1 MIRVLALLAVVQ
13 YAVAITEPSLD
24 EIIKEIFGISE
35 DEDDSKVG
43 LPGCNDLEGSG
54 RGCQECYFCNHS
66 LIQDSRIKGGHV
78 ELQLKD
84 SSCATTQICCVQQQD
99 LVNYRLS
106 DACGIN
112 NPDGKPR
119 KRRSAPRAVLQGEFP
134 WRAWVYK
141 KNSLTP
147 LCAASFVHED
157 TMALLTLAS
166 CVQGLSAEDLDVAFV
181 KGGQRASVG
190 KLTVHSGYKAGQD
203 FEKTF
208 QLMVLLTLTLASC
221 VQGLSAEGLD
231 VAFVKG
237 GQRAAVGKLTVHSG
251 YKAGQET
258 NNIAILKLRSLESTP
273 AWASPACLPLA
284 PPSHAAPCITTSD
297 KDIRLNT
304 IIPLRTACT
313 EAHEAPP
320 DSLTCAVAPPKDY
333 EPEKS
338 AGLFC
343 KEQHVTTPLYILH
356 GLAISKQDDSVT
368 TYVNVWHFTDWIKD
382 QLGIAH

>member
-1 MIRVLALLAVVQ
+1 MNFAVL
-13 YAVAITEPSLD
+13 D
-24 EIIKEIFGISE
+24 R
-35 DEDDSKVG
+35 
-43 LPGCNDLEGSG
+43 GSANI
-54 RGCQECYFCNHS
+54 E
-66 LIQDSRIKGGHV
+66 
-78 ELQLKD
+78 
-84 SSCATTQICCVQQQD
+84 
-99 LVNYRLS
+99 LS

-141 KNSLTP
+141 KNSRTP
-147 LCAASFVHED
+147 LCAASFVQED

-166 CVQGLSAEDLDVAFV
+166 CVQGLSAE
-181 KGGQRASVG
+181 
-190 KLTVHSGYKAGQD
+190 
-203 FEKTF
+203 
-208 QLMVLLTLTLASC
+208 
-221 VQGLSAEGLD
+221 GLE

-237 GQRAAVGKLTVHSG
+237 GQRAAVGKVTVHSG
-251 YKAGQET
+251 YKAGQDT

-304 IIPLRTACT
+304 IIPLRTVCT

-320 DSLTCAVAPPKDY
+320 DSLICAVAPPKDY
-333 EPEKS
+333 QPAKA

-356 GLAISKQDDSVT
+356 GLAISRQDDSVT
-368 TYVNVWHFTDWIKD
+368 TYVNVWHFTDWIKN

>member
-1 MIRVLALLAVVQ
+1 MIRLLVVLAIAQCTVAV
-13 YAVAITEPSLD
+13 TEPSLD
-24 EIIKEIFGISE
+24 EIINEIFGISE
-35 DEDDSKVG
+35 SEDDSKVG

-66 LIQDSRIKGGHV
+66 LIQDSRIRGGHV

-141 KNSLTP
+141 KNSRTP

-166 CVQGLSAEDLDVAFV
+166 CVQGLSAEGLEVAFV
-181 KGGQRASVG
+181 KAGQKAAVA
-190 KLTVHSGYKAGQD
+190 KVVVHSGYK
-203 FEKTF
+203 T
-208 QLMVLLTLTLASC
+208 
-221 VQGLSAEGLD
+221 
-231 VAFVKG
+231 
-237 GQRAAVGKLTVHSG
+237 
-251 YKAGQET
+251 GQET

-273 AWASPACLPLA
+273 AWASPACLPLT
-284 PPSHAAPCITTSD
+284 PPSHAASCITTSD
-297 KDIRLNT
+297 RDIRLNT

-333 EPEKS
+333 QPEKA

-368 TYVNVWHFTDWIKD
+368 TYVNVWHFTDWIKN
-382 QLGIAH
+382 QLGISH